1 MQNLAASFLKGMLL
15 GAVLTGLIVFVL
27 AFVGSAH
34 GQMVTWRLVGS
45 TFNVGANSMTC
56 VYEGRLSN
64 GQTTTTTTI
73 VPGTFCPSAPG
84 ASW

>member
-1 MQNLAASFLKGMLL
+1 MRKF
-15 GAVLTGLIVFVL
+15 FED
-27 AFVGSAH
+27 VGSVRWAVIVMIVGLFLSFMANAQH
-34 GQMVTWRLVGS
+34 VVWRLVGS
-45 TFNVGANSMTC
+45 TYNVGANSMTC